1 MILFFFFLVFI
12 TRPLFERNL
21 TNITQ
26 LIPAID
32 DLSLRLF
39 KHVLCL
45 ERPNMMPTFT
55 PLTMLRILTGKSKHS
70 TTCNKNYLSAEVP
83 QYHVLYHLFHMF
95 RVIFSLLVL
104 FLNFVQNWKHFYRLF
119 KDVLKGLFSNV
130 RCLSVLR
137 CFSFISYINF
147 LFFSFPLLL

>member
-1 MILFFFFLVFI
+1 MNIKYPVNEAPVLDEKSLKIKVFFMIFFFFFLVFI

-104 FLNFVQNWKHFYRLF
+104 FLKFVLNSKNLH
-119 KDVLKGLFSNV
+119 
-130 RCLSVLR
+130 
-137 CFSFISYINF
+137 
-147 LFFSFPLLL
+147 